1 MDTGAITGYID
12 VAQLVL
18 YVFWGFF
25 FCLVIY
31 LLREGKRE
39 GYPLDADG
47 GRADTGDFLLPI
59 PAAKTYQRS
68 EGGTYLAPDGKFDTR
83 EIKAMALEG
92 FPGAPLQPTG
102 NPMVDAVGPASYA
115 ERQDVPSVTFDGKT
129 RIVPLRVDDHF
140 EVASEDADP
149 RGMPVIGADGGV
161 AGKISDIWVDRSEAI
176 IRYYQVELN
185 GGDQVLLPMSMARLN
200 RSKGHILVKSI
211 LAEHFKDVPRTKS
224 LDRVT
229 HLEEDKIGAYY
240 GGGQLYATAD
250 RLGPVI

>member
-18 YVFWGFF
+18 YVFWAFF
-25 FCLVIY
+25 FGLVIY

-59 PAAKTYQRS
+59 PAPKTYQRS
-68 EGGTYLAPDGKFDTR
+68 EGGTYSVPDGKYDTR
-83 EIKAMALEG
+83 EIKAQALEG

-102 NPMVDAVGPASYA
+102 NPMVDAVGPAAYA
-115 ERQDVPSVTFDGKT
+115 ERGDYADITFDGKP

-149 RGMPVIGADGGV
+149 RGMPVIAADGGV

-176 IRYYQVELN
+176 IRYYQVELD

-200 RSKGHILVKSI
+200 RSRGTVSVKSI
-211 LAEHFKDVPRTKS
+211 LAAHFKDVPRTKS
-224 LDRVT
+224 LDQVT